1 MFEAGRAHGIVLV
14 HDSVVEDAEA
24 DGDASLTEQGSF
36 DGCVATSRL
45 GCVLNV
51 VEGLRHLVGA
61 GAVSPAPAKSTFPGG
76 SRAHLPRAAKVL
88 ELNPAFALQQCM
100 DAMQRAANGA
110 AVTTEHDR

>member
-14 HDSVVEDAEA
+14 HDTVVEDAEA
-24 DGDASLTEQGSF
+24 DGDSSLTEQGSF

-51 VEGLRHLVGA
+51 VEGLRHLVGT
-61 GAVSPAPAKSTFPGG
+61 GAVSPAPAKSLFPAGHVLIYPG
-76 SRAHLPRAAKVL
+76 PAKVL

-100 DAMQRAANGA
+100 DAVQRAANRA